1 LALLSGNRSVEILAT
16 VERNSNYGKIALP
29 YQVERRAGGSL
40 RSRARRF
47 VPALKRGHG
56 ARATCLER
64 HRDRTATFDP
74 PRVARPVNQGGWGLI
89 EGAVRYSRIDLT
101 SGALSGGEMDIYSL
115 GFDWWL
121 TQSVQVV
128 ANYRLVMLDGFNAR
142 GVSSGFDVRL
152 FLMLM

>member
-1 LALLSGNRSVEILAT
+1 
-16 VERNSNYGKIALP
+16 
-29 YQVERRAGGSL
+29 
-40 RSRARRF
+40 
-47 VPALKRGHG
+47 
-56 ARATCLER
+56 
-64 HRDRTATFDP
+64 
-74 PRVARPVNQGGWGLI
+74 
-89 EGAVRYSRIDLT
+89 
-101 SGALSGGEMDIYSL
+101 MDIYSL